1 MEFKIQPTIVPKVA
15 TRMKIGVN
23 VILDE
28 KAIINVAFYEDA
40 NEFMPIDNK
49 VITLEGEAYKKWGN
63 DDNYIKNIVYE
74 TLGIPIEQEQIT
86 ELP

>member
-28 KAIINVAFYEDA
+28 KAIINVAFYEDE
-40 NEFMPIDNK
+40 NEFTPISTK
-49 VITLEGEAYKKWGN
+49 IITLEGEAYKNWGN
-63 DDNYIKNIVYE
+63 DDQYIKDIVFE
-74 TLGIPIEQEQIT
+74 ALGLKT
-86 ELP
+86 ENKINLEA

>member
-28 KAIINVAFYEDA
+28 KAIINVAFYEDS

-49 VITLEGEAYKKWGN
+49 VITIEGEAYKKWN
-63 DDNYIKNIVYE
+63 DDQYIKDIVYE
-74 TLGIPIEQEQIT
+74 TLGIPFEENNLAT
-86 ELP
+86 